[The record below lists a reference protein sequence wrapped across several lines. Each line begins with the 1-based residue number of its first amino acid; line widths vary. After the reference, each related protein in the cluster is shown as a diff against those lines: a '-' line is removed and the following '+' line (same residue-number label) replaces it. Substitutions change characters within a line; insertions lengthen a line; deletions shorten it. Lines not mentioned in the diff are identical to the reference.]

1 MPPEQWAKQ
10 IQDVIASSTKVRE
23 GLPDADA
30 LPLMDWGIAYAN
42 ALADRLAAPDVPE
55 PTAEQ
60 VGNTAYS
67 LTRLMTRMTW
77 LVTYRAKKDA
87 KWLTQTF
94 QMVNK
99 LSQELLGS
107 DAPVFSDEEIAAWI
121 ADHPKY
127 TDGDLIRNLMAR
139 LSPPTATVPPPEPP
153 TVIVPPPEPPVA
165 GLLSDTVFGSLPGA
179 PDRPEQPQPG
189 DEYD

>member
-10 IQDVIASSTKVRE
+10 IQDAIASSTKVRE
-23 GLPDADA
+23 GLSDDDA

-42 ALADRLAAPDVPE
+42 ALAARLSAPDAPE
-55 PTAEQ
+55 PTGEQ

-67 LTRLMTRMTW
+67 LTRLMTRITW
-77 LVTYRAKKDA
+77 LVTYRTKKDA
-87 KWLTQTF
+87 RWLTQTF

-121 ADHPKY
+121 ADHPNH

-139 LSPPTATVPPPEPP
+139 LSPPTAAVPPPEPP
-153 TVIVPPPEPPVA
+153 A
-165 GLLSDTVFGSLPGA
+165 LGLLSDSVFGSLPAA